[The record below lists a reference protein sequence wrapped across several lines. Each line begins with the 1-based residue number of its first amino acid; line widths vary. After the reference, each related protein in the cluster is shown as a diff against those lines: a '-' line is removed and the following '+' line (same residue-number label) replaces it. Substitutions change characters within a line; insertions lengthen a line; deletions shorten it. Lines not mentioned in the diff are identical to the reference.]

1 MSNYTNEDIKNAL
14 QDVKNGLSQRKAAS
28 RNGVPRQ
35 TLRDRI
41 AGALPHSEAHKH
53 QQKLSEAQEQYLR
66 DWILV
71 QGAIGFP
78 PTHIQV
84 REFAQRIA
92 RKNGYDEPIG
102 RHWIKNFLARHKEI
116 KTHRSRKIDTARFN
130 GATTDRIKAFF
141 QLLQL
146 PAIKDIPKENRYNMD
161 ECGVMEGQG
170 HNGLVLGN
178 AEKSVVLQKNP
189 GSRIWTTIV
198 ECISADGRALTPSSF
213 SKAEQSNNN
222 GFLKTLTFLA
232 LGTSHHL

>member
-53 QQKLSEAQEQYLR
+53 QQKLSEVQEQYLR

-84 REFAQRIA
+84 REFTQRIT

-102 RHWIKNFLARHKEI
+102 RYWIKNFLARHKEI
-116 KTHRSRKIDTARFN
+116 KTRRSRKIDTARFN

-198 ECISADGRALTPSSF
+198 ECISADGRALTPLVIF
-213 SKAEQSNNN
+213 K
-222 GFLKTLTFLA
+222 GKTVQQQWFPEEP
-232 LGTSHHL
+232 